1 MLRRGI
7 GVAAVALALAG
18 CGGDGEEQPPPPSS
32 PDTVSGPLCSQ
43 LPTGDDPGSPE
54 VLTGDPAD
62 EALQWIPV
70 ITTFEAAVRATGLD
84 RRLHA
89 SDGVTILAPT
99 DDAFNA
105 AFDRQRLDDLLL
117 EDHRELR
124 ELLEAHLVDGVI
136 TLDGMLD
143 AGEVTTLAGET
154 LEVTDADGMARLGG
168 RATTVCADYRVRN
181 ARIHV
186 IDAVLR

>member
-1 MLRRGI
+1 MGI
-7 GVAAVALALAG
+7 AALAVALAG
-18 CGGDGEEQPPPPSS
+18 CGGSDDEPAPPAG
-32 PDTVSGPLCSQ
+32 DAVSGPLCSQ

-89 SDGVTILAPT
+89 SEGVTILAPT

-105 AFDRQRLDDLLL
+105 AFDRRRLDDLLL

-124 ELLEAHLVDGVI
+124 RLLEAHLVDGVI
-136 TLDGMLD
+136 TLDGMLG
-143 AGEVTTLAGET
+143 AGEVTTLAGEA
-154 LEVTDADGMARLGG
+154 LEVTDANGMARLGG